1 MESKPDGVLGIPAK
15 DCDLCKHTVS
25 ESASVLSANTE
36 DEQKL
41 IDEIVRLT
49 SEIYSL
55 DYAK

>member
-15 DCDLCKHTVS
+15 DCDLAKPGS

-36 DEQKL
+36 EEQKL
-41 IDEIVRLT
+41 IDEIVSLT